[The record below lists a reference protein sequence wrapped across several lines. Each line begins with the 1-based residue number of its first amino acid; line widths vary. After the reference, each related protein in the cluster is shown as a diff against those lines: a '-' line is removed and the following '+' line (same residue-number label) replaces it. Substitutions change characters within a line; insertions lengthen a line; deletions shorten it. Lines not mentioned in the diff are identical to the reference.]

1 MIVNMHINLEKRST
15 KLYTY
20 RNSYGA
26 VWAWVVLQHGI
37 TTNIIGATD
46 TWPVKL
52 VGTAQTLKK
61 EIQLC
66 K

>member
-1 MIVNMHINLEKRST
+1 M

-20 RNSYGA
+20 RNSYNA

-37 TTNIIGATD
+37 TTNITGAID
-46 TWPVKL
+46 TWPVTF
-52 VGTAQTLKK
+52 VGAAQTLKK
-61 EIQLC
+61 EIQIC